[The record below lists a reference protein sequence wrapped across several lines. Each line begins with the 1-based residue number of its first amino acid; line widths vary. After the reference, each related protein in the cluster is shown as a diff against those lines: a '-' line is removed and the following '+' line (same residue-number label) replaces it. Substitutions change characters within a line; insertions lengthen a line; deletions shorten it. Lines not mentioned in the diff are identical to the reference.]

1 VSERKGL
8 RARGRW
14 RKMARDRGRRERQHV
29 RPMSVES
36 DETLLDSAPGISR
49 GNGGLILRR
58 KFLTSRAFEP
68 GRREKRLKY
77 YLRDGFPMPEVGAA
91 RDGGIS
97 RRTRAR
103 AISINLFG
111 NASLSR
117 TRPGGQGDSCPW
129 ISVPSA
135 EFGSDRFDIRRP
147 LLSSCVGIIIR
158 AERRCR
164 VYQKISDTFY
174 KVRFLRDDERGFIHA
189 SRVSSRRRRRRR
201 CDIIDRP

>member
-1 VSERKGL
+1 
-8 RARGRW
+8 
-14 RKMARDRGRRERQHV
+14 MARDRERRERQHV

-68 GRREKRLKY
+68 SRREKRLKY

-97 RRTRAR
+97 RKTRVR

-111 NASLSR
+111 RGSASLSR
-117 TRPGGQGDSCPW
+117 ARPGGKGDSRPS

-135 EFGSDRFDIRRP
+135 GFDAETALSPCTLSLSLSLSLHRSD
-147 LLSSCVGIIIR
+147 
-158 AERRCR
+158 
-164 VYQKISDTFY
+164 Y
-174 KVRFLRDDERGFIHA
+174 
-189 SRVSSRRRRRRR
+189 
-201 CDIIDRP
+201 